1 LKHPGGGTTTVASNS
16 EFGDDSLWRLA
27 IQNYYPRILNYVYL
41 LTEDRYLAEDIAQET
56 FAKGIAKFHQL
67 TDPDKFFPWLLSI
80 AINTSR
86 TQIERNKRSIPA
98 SDMKL
103 YISKLPVDE
112 SPAELFERQETA
124 TLVLEA
130 IRKLSHQEQQVIIMR
145 YYLDMKER
153 DIAFALGVTTGTV
166 KKQLFRARSKL
177 YNDLHQLSES
187 VGDEN
192 G

>member
-1 LKHPGGGTTTVASNS
+1 
-16 EFGDDSLWRLA
+16 
-27 IQNYYPRILNYVYL
+27 
-41 LTEDRYLAEDIAQET
+41 
-56 FAKGIAKFHQL
+56 
-67 TDPDKFFPWLLSI
+67 
-80 AINTSR
+80 
-86 TQIERNKRSIPA
+86 
-98 SDMKL
+98 
-103 YISKLPVDE
+103 
-112 SPAELFERQETA
+112 
-124 TLVLEA
+124 
-130 IRKLSHQEQQVIIMR
+130 MR

>member
-1 LKHPGGGTTTVASNS
+1 MASNS

>member
-1 LKHPGGGTTTVASNS
+1 MAYKP
-16 EFGDDSLWRLA
+16 EFGDDSLWSLA
-27 IQNYYPRILNYVYL
+27 IQNFYPRIVNYVYF
-41 LTEDRYLAEDIAQET
+41 LTEDPFLAEDIAQET

-67 TDPDKFFPWLLSI
+67 KDPDKFFPWLLSI
-80 AINTSR
+80 AINTGR
-86 TQIERNKRSIPA
+86 TQIELNKRSIPA
-98 SDMKL
+98 SDTEL

-124 TLVLEA
+124 TLVLKA
-130 IRKLSHQEQQVIIMR
+130 IRELSHQEQQVTIMR
-145 YYLDMKER
+145 YYLDMKEK

-187 VGDEN
+187 VGD
-192 G
+192 

>member
-1 LKHPGGGTTTVASNS
+1 MANKP
-16 EFGDDSLWRLA
+16 EFGDDSLWHLA
-27 IQNYYPRILNYVYL
+27 IQNYYPRIVNYVFF

-67 TDPDKFFPWLLSI
+67 KDPDKFFPWLLSI
-80 AINTSR
+80 AINTGR

-98 SDMKL
+98 SDTEL

-124 TLVLEA
+124 TLVLKA
-130 IRKLSHQEQQVIIMR
+130 IRELSHQEQQVTIMR
-145 YYLDMKER
+145 YYLDMKEK

-187 VGDEN
+187 VGD
-192 G
+192 